1 MQIYYNIDNLPIFIL
16 LTNTHFSIYFLFKIK
31 FLECLIAQAFNF
43 LFIDFKISINTFNK
57 LNKKPNKQMKPF
69 LLTQHPFKR
78 GYSGNSFTISKK
90 MLYAI
95 GLFFSITIFSSNLF
109 AQEVSETEYKGW
121 LFVGESKNHVDVSAR
136 IVKCS
141 EASAAQVH
149 LFIFNEG
156 SESNDIRFSITVTD
170 VESSKSF
177 TTDIN
182 HKVERAMMLRALC
195 DNDKSLNDL
204 KINLP
209 AGYNPNNLTISIN
222 FN

>member
-1 MQIYYNIDNLPIFIL
+1 
-16 LTNTHFSIYFLFKIK
+16 
-31 FLECLIAQAFNF
+31 
-43 LFIDFKISINTFNK
+43 
-57 LNKKPNKQMKPF
+57 MKPYN
-69 LLTQHPFKR
+69 LTQQKLLGR
-78 GYSGNSFTISKK
+78 NYSRNRFTISRK
-90 MLYAI
+90 LLFLL
-95 GLFFSITIFSSNLF
+95 GLLFSTTIFSSNVF
-109 AQEVSETEYKGW
+109 AQEVSETVYKDW

-141 EASAAQVH
+141 EASATQVH

-156 SESNDIRFSITVTD
+156 SASNDIRFTITVTD

-177 TTDIN
+177 TTAIN
-182 HKVERAMMLRALC
+182 HKVETAEMLRALC
-195 DNDKSLNDL
+195 DNDKSLSDL